1 VVFNTIKAAMNRLPI
16 PDPFVTELD
25 VVTWVRGWFVKAVYL
40 AESEDNL
47 YSLAW
52 YSSFY
57 SLALCSSQYESFP
70 AQDTSP

>member
-1 VVFNTIKAAMNRLPI
+1 MNYLSCLRPMSCLHPMSYCHGAN
-16 PDPFVTELD
+16 